1 MIRKWL
7 AIGIILLFVGVTIA
21 PTINANND
29 KIVIKP
35 FSTPKKEDTV
45 SITVLEYRPDGTIGK
60 SVIQLSKIQAEKL
73 RTELNNVR
81 DLGKR
86 LSIYK
91 KYNLIPQDIT
101 VEKLRLGMEEKAQR
115 LGFTKEKL
123 QKYITHYTNSNRQH
137 YFFCMNFKSMV
148 EGASIYGLRFLGGTS
163 FATSV
168 INAFIFFFGLDIPF
182 RPSKDL
188 FQTYVSFMGVL
199 KTYNG
204 TLPDS
209 DVSVLFQATFL
220 FGFVGYVVGNLP
232 LIFITD
238 LCEYLGYA
246 VASICF
252 GLVPFTGPYPPL

>member
-1 MIRKWL
+1 MKRKCL
-7 AIGIILLFVGVTIA
+7 AIGIILLFVGIVCSSAISAYDDTILS
-21 PTINANND
+21 
-29 KIVIKP
+29 KS
-35 FSTPKKEDTV
+35 FSIPKKNDIV
-45 SITVLEYRPDGTIGK
+45 SITVLEYKPDGTIGK
-60 SVIQLSKIQAEKL
+60 SFVKLSKVQAE
-73 RTELNNVR
+73 ELKAELKNTK
-81 DLGKR
+81 DFDIR

-168 INAFIFFFGLDIPF
+168 INAFIYFFGLDIPF